1 MLSQFV
7 NKTLK
12 VLALCTGLIST
23 SHF

>member
-23 SHF
+23 S